1 MNIVLHYRGLLKANG
16 NAAHKQQIRAH
27 FHKQLQALWQQPP
40 LDQLRV
46 AAFYPTR
53 SDPGHDYKT
62 LMLLAQGIQMP
73 SLVVAVGNIQ
83 FVPLVSTKL
92 NAVAELDIT
101 LLRPEPA
108 GRILASGGDIDNR
121 IKTLLDALKIPDA
134 NQVKAV
140 TDSQTV
146 DQPFLCL
153 LEDDGLVVRLSV
165 LTEQL
170 LEPVKNNS
178 EVIALI
184 RVSITRVAE
193 SMHNSFLV

>member
-1 MNIVLHYRGLLKANG
+1 MNIVLHYRGLLKSNG
-16 NAAHKQQIRAH
+16 DAAHKQQIRDH
-27 FHKQLQALWQQPP
+27 FHRQLSALWQQPP
-40 LDQLRV
+40 LDLLSA
-46 AAFYPTR
+46 AAFYPTLP
-53 SDPGHDYKT
+53 DPNHDYKM
-62 LMLLAQGIQMP
+62 LMLLARGIQMP
-73 SLVVAVGNIQ
+73 SLVVTVGNIQ

-92 NAVAELDIT
+92 NAVAALDIT

-108 GRILASGGDIDNR
+108 GRILSGGGDIDNR
-121 IKTLLDALKIPDA
+121 IKTLLDALKVPDA

-140 TDSQTV
+140 ANSQTV

-165 LTEQL
+165 STEQL
-170 LEPVKNNS
+170 LEPVKNTS
-178 EVIALI
+178 EVIALV